1 MVIVNSVVTLRNLI
15 QSHRKMGHRIGFVPT
30 MGNLHAGHL
39 SLVETAKQHADIIVV
54 SIFVNPTQ
62 FGPNEDFDSY
72 PRTFEQD
79 QALLEQQGA
88 DIVFAPEVTEVYPN
102 WPNLTKVQVAELGNN
117 HCGASRPGHFDGV
130 TTVVS
135 KLFNMVEP
143 DCAVFGQKDFQQ
155 LAIIRRM
162 TQDLNFNIDI
172 IGAPIVREDNGLAM
186 SSRNG
191 YLSAEQKQKA
201 AFIHQTLN
209 WVQQAILEGQS
220 DFRTLEQAASQR
232 LSEHGFRPDYVH
244 IARQDNLELAQSGD
258 EQLVIL
264 IAAFMDQVRLID
276 NLTIDL
282 S

>member
-1 MVIVNSVVTLRNLI
+1 MIVVNSVKTLRRLI
-15 QSHRKMGHRIGFVPT
+15 QTHRDMGHRIGFVPT

-39 SLVETAKQHADIIVV
+39 SLVKAAKTHTDIVVV

-62 FGPNEDFDSY
+62 FGPNEDFESY

-79 QALLEQQGA
+79 QALLEQEGA
-88 DIVFAPEVTEVYPN
+88 DIVFAPEVSEVYPN

-135 KLFNMVEP
+135 KLFNMVQP

-162 TQDLNFNIDI
+162 TSDLNFDI
-172 IGAPIVREDNGLAM
+172 EIVGAPIVREDNGLAM

-191 YLSAEQKQKA
+191 YLSSEQKEHA
-201 AFIHQTLN
+201 SFIYQTLN
-209 WVQQAILEGQS
+209 WLKQKIENGERDYRALEK
-220 DFRTLEQAASQR
+220 AAAQR
-232 LSEHGFRPDYVH
+232 LAEQNFKPDYVH
-244 IARQDNLELAQSGD
+244 IARQDNLELAENED
-258 EQLVIL
+258 RELVIL
-264 IAAFMDQVRLID
+264 IAAFMGKVRLID
-276 NLTIDL
+276 NVTVSL
-282 S
+282 

>member
-1 MVIVNSVVTLRNLI
+1 MIVVNSVQTLRRLI
-15 QSHRKMGHRIGFVPT
+15 QTHRDMGHQIGFVPT

-39 SLVETAKQHADIIVV
+39 SLVKTAKTHADIVVV

-79 QALLEQQGA
+79 QALLEQEGA
-88 DIVFAPEVTEVYPN
+88 DIVFAPEVSEVYPK
-102 WPNLTKVQVAELGNN
+102 WPNLTKVHVAELGNN

-135 KLFNMVEP
+135 KLFNMVQP

-162 TQDLNFNIDI
+162 TSDLNFDI
-172 IGAPIVREDNGLAM
+172 EIVGAPIVREDNGLAM

-191 YLSAEQKQKA
+191 YLSSEQKEHA
-201 AFIHQTLN
+201 SFIYQTLN
-209 WVQQAILEGQS
+209 WLKQQIDNGERDYRA
-220 DFRTLEQAASQR
+220 LEQAAKQR
-232 LSEHGFRPDYVH
+232 LADQNFKPDYVH
-244 IARQDNLELAQSGD
+244 IARQDTLELAENED
-258 EQLVIL
+258 KELVIL
-264 IAAFMDQVRLID
+264 IAAFMGKVRLID
-276 NLTIDL
+276 NLTVSL
-282 S
+282 

>member
-1 MVIVNSVVTLRNLI
+1 MIVVNSVQTLRRLI
-15 QSHRKMGHRIGFVPT
+15 QTHRDMGHRIGFVPT

-39 SLVETAKQHADIIVV
+39 SLVETSKTHADIVVV

-79 QALLEQQGA
+79 QALLEQEGA
-88 DIVFAPEVTEVYPN
+88 DIIFAPEVSEVYPN

-135 KLFNMVEP
+135 KLFNMVQP

-162 TQDLNFNIDI
+162 TSDLNFDI
-172 IGAPIVREDNGLAM
+172 EIVGAPIVREDNGLAM

-191 YLSAEQKQKA
+191 YLSSEQKEHA
-201 AFIHQTLN
+201 SFIYQTLN
-209 WVQQAILEGQS
+209 WLKQQIENGEHDYRALEN
-220 DFRTLEQAASQR
+220 AAAQR
-232 LSEHGFRPDYVH
+232 LAEQNFKPDYVH
-244 IARQDNLELAQSGD
+244 IARQDNLELAENED
-258 EQLVIL
+258 RELVIL
-264 IAAFMDQVRLID
+264 IAAFMGKVRLID
-276 NLTIDL
+276 NVTVSL
-282 S
+282 

>member
-1 MVIVNSVVTLRNLI
+1 MIVVNSVQTLRRLI
-15 QSHRKMGHRIGFVPT
+15 KTHRDMGHQIGFVPT

-39 SLVETAKQHADIIVV
+39 SLVKTAKTHTDIVVV

-62 FGPNEDFDSY
+62 FGPNEDFESY

-79 QALLEQQGA
+79 QALLEQEGA
-88 DIVFAPEVTEVYPN
+88 DIVFAPEVSEVYPN

-135 KLFNMVEP
+135 KLFNMVQP

-162 TQDLNFNIDI
+162 TSDLNFDI
-172 IGAPIVREDNGLAM
+172 EIVGAPIVREDNGLAM

-191 YLSAEQKQKA
+191 YLSSEQKEHA
-201 AFIHQTLN
+201 SFIYQTLN
-209 WVQQAILEGQS
+209 WLKQQIENGERDYRALEN
-220 DFRTLEQAASQR
+220 AAAQR
-232 LSEHGFRPDYVH
+232 LAEQNFKPDYVN
-244 IARQDNLELAQSGD
+244 IARQDNLELAENED
-258 EQLVIL
+258 RELVIL
-264 IAAFMDQVRLID
+264 IAAFMDKVRLID
-276 NLTIDL
+276 NVTVPL
-282 S
+282 